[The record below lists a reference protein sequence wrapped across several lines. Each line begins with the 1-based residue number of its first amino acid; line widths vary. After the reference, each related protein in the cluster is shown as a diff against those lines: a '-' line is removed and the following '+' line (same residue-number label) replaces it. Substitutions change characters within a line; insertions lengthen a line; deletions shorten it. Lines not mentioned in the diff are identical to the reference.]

1 MKKSICICTICIIV
15 LLTLS
20 FLPNLLF
27 KPILE
32 AETTD
37 IYIEIPKDSWSRAP
51 AKTVYLPIAFGN
63 LNAESDISV
72 ISIEIFDKDKNLI
85 LEEKVN
91 IPLKTVYDFAK
102 SKEGIKKSLGINSPT
117 AEDLNKA
124 KEILLEID
132 TTKDKAKKNILV
144 EEAWQK
150 LKYKTSDK
158 NSDTYSESEQ
168 KLSNLLSTKW
178 IEIDL
183 NKIKKDIE
191 EEDYV
196 PLTVRVNYE
205 IDNTAYQIEEQNY
218 LFYLNSLP
226 TRTG

>member
-1 MKKSICICTICIIV
+1 LV
-15 LLTLS
+15 
-20 FLPNLLF
+20 
-27 KPILE
+27 
-32 AETTD
+32 
-37 IYIEIPKDSWSRAP
+37 
-51 AKTVYLPIAFGN
+51 TVYLPIAFGN

-102 SKEGIKKSLGINSPT
+102 SKEGIKKSLGINPPT

-183 NKIKKDIE
+183 NKTKKDIE

>member
-1 MKKSICICTICIIV
+1 
-15 LLTLS
+15 
-20 FLPNLLF
+20 
-27 KPILE
+27 
-32 AETTD
+32 
-37 IYIEIPKDSWSRAP
+37 
-51 AKTVYLPIAFGN
+51 
-63 LNAESDISV
+63 
-72 ISIEIFDKDKNLI
+72 
-85 LEEKVN
+85 
-91 IPLKTVYDFAK
+91 
-102 SKEGIKKSLGINSPT
+102 
-117 AEDLNKA
+117 
-124 KEILLEID
+124 
-132 TTKDKAKKNILV
+132 LV

-196 PLTVRVNYE
+196 PLTVNYE
-205 IDNTAYQIEEQNY
+205 IDNTAYQIEEQTY

-226 TRTG
+226 QEPRRWTYTYTL